1 MTDPSP
7 KRDEDNLLDNS
18 KLNFNN
24 LIDQAFNEISK
35 SNNEQKNLLKWSI
48 KNINLQQK
56 IMYFP

>member
-7 KRDEDNLLDNS
+7 KRDEDNLLDTS

-35 SNNEQKNLLKWSI
+35 SNNEQKSTNST
-48 KNINLQQK
+48 
-56 IMYFP
+56 